1 MDNLLKFFQKIEL
14 TAVPSI
20 LKKNLSAKKNSKVKL
35 NPNTP
40 DLLPLLKRGRIPRK
54 KCPTVLYSAIRIL
67 VLLKRA
73 VNFLLNH

>member
-1 MDNLLKFFQKIEL
+1 MDNLLNFFQKIEL

-40 DLLPLLKRGRIPRK
+40 TYFVRIADEVFNQKIQYCVLK
-54 KCPTVLYSAIRIL
+54 
-67 VLLKRA
+67 
-73 VNFLLNH
+73 